1 MTEQPLLSSFLT
13 LLRAALPDDE
23 RIRELLP
30 GLPGPVY
37 GQLAEHLAAHLHG
50 IDVVLAL
57 PDGLKL
63 AEYLADRLR
72 LPLVRVQGRSGDWKL
87 DAQLL
92 QGRPRGLLVSR
103 ELTGGVAE
111 MEVSVLAQGLGCEVH
126 TLACVLE
133 RSTEQGRHRLLQL
146 GVQTHA
152 AVRVAQIPT
161 GWIIERRE
169 LEGPR

>member
-1 MTEQPLLSSFLT
+1 MTEQPPLSNFLT
-13 LLRAALPDDE
+13 LLRAALPDDG
-23 RIRELLP
+23 RIQELLA
-30 GLPGPVY
+30 GLPNPVY
-37 GQLAEHLAAHLHG
+37 SQVSEHLAAQLHNL
-50 IDVVLAL
+50 DVILAL

-63 AEYLADRLR
+63 AEALADRLR

-103 ELTGGVAE
+103 ELSGGVAE
-111 MEVSVLAQGLGCEVH
+111 MEVSVLAQGFGCEVH

-152 AVRVAQIPT
+152 AVRIALIPT

-169 LEGPR
+169 LGGSR